1 MSALQPAKRKRKVIK
16 YSSYIIWQTVS
27 KEPVTKRPQMK
38 SYENIL
44 TSCQQRVEYGD
55 LLYSDLNDRL
65 EDLSA
70 EDLAA
75 NLALHHR
82 DCYQKLTNVICLER
96 AIERFK
102 KSSGRCHI
110 SFKKT
115 RVGRPSTEQEP
126 MPSTSEERVHRSSIL
141 PLSKDLCIFCQEIS
155 KEKLHEIV
163 SSNMG
168 GRVKNCR

>member
-1 MSALQPAKRKRKVIK
+1 MSALQPAKRKRQVIK
-16 YSSYIIWQTVS
+16 YSSCIICQTVS

-70 EDLAA
+70 EDLVA
-75 NLALHHR
+75 NSAVYHR

-96 AIERFK
+96 AKERFENHQGVVISLPRKLVLEDHPLNKNPCHQHQK
-102 KSSGRCHI
+102 KEFIGLQFRHLTKICASFVKKYLRRNCMRLCHLI
-110 SFKKT
+110 WE
-115 RVGRPSTEQEP
+115 VG
-126 MPSTSEERVHRSSIL
+126 
-141 PLSKDLCIFCQEIS
+141 
-155 KEKLHEIV
+155 
-163 SSNMG
+163 
-168 GRVKNCR
+168 